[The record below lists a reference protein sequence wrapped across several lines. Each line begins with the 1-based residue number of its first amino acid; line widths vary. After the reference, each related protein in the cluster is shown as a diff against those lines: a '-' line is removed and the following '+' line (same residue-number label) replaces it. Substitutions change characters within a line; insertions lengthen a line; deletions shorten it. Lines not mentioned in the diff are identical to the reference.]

1 MKLKPN
7 HTSTPI
13 QRLSILLILFA
24 ALFVSSLILFAREA
38 QAATLWSSNLHVQDL
53 YRVNPPVDRGFRP
66 AVGCISG
73 STSCSSHL
81 TDRTFSID
89 SQTYT
94 VTRVRLEPR
103 YQLAIFSTSNE
114 GRLVVLSSGTEYREF
129 HHFDIRVSP
138 QMPESAWSGLT
149 LKVGSR
155 GLSFDEANVKDY
167 SDATRFAWFE
177 PGFFWDP
184 GDRVSLK
191 IEDEPSEPLEPR
203 FLAAKRG
210 NGAVTLNWSAPRHTG
225 GSAITRYEYR
235 YKTTG
240 EFPAAWTPVADGP
253 DADDNAG
260 NERSVTVSGLT
271 NGVEYTFEL
280 RAANSAGARH
290 AASVS
295 ERPNAPPTAS
305 DRTVTIDED
314 TTYQFLTSVWGF
326 NDEDEG
332 DSLQEVLLE
341 SDPPADAGA
350 LYTVLVGPSA
360 DPKLPIFDRIGLF
373 FVPARNWNGDNY
385 ARFGFRVTDGKDQS
399 DNVYTMTI
407 NVTPVNDPAT
417 GKPTISGARKA
428 GHTLTAST
436 AGIRDVDGFPDSF
449 NYQWIRVDS
458 DGRSNPVAI
467 SGATASTYT
476 LMAADVGKRLRVRV
490 RYIDRDGHSE
500 DLTSDTTGVVQI
512 QGTINVA
519 PTASDA
525 TVVTDEDTDYTFRI
539 ADFGFSDANAGD
551 VMTGVEFATLPAAG
565 VIFLDG
571 AALPAGA
578 TVLAGDIE
586 DGKLM
591 LRPAPNANG
600 MNYASFTFKVSDG
613 TAKSASA
620 NTITISVT
628 PVNDPVTGKLRVVH
642 SLNPP
647 FRQKLEPS
655 KAEIADADGMTK
667 AEASNGFSYQW
678 TVIEPGNTT
687 FVSNNRL
694 FLFWPSSWNPG
705 TTISWKMTFTDDEG
719 NTETVYSDQVYVVKP
734 RGYQS
739 STQQE
744 EPQSEAPYVLEPP
757 SLSDP
762 GDDNLWTPGE
772 KVEISVT
779 FNESMTVLAYDGVPS
794 IGLYLSGADARSAEY
809 DRGNSTNTLVFSY
822 TLTEADGS
830 HNSMVVPTN
839 SLRLNDGVIQ
849 SRESGVAAVLTHDG
863 KAVIGPPAQQQSDPR
878 LTGGGL
884 VEQES
889 SNTPATGAPT
899 ITGTAQVGETLTAD
913 TSGIADA
920 DGLTNATFSYQW
932 LADDTAITNA
942 SASTYTLT
950 SSEQGKALKVK
961 VTFTDDAGN
970 EETLASDPTATVSER
985 HDQPNQVTATA
996 TTGAI
1001 VLTWEAPDNFDGPDY
1016 HILRHRPELGEPEP
1030 LVYVDFTES
1039 TDTTFTDTDVEPGVL
1054 YVYRVRA
1061 TINFLGELGEAS
1073 DAVQIRMPVEDPSTP
1088 QDPNT
1093 LATGAPTITG
1103 TAQVGET
1110 LTADTSG
1117 IADADGLTN
1126 ATFAYQWLADDADIG
1141 GATASTYTVVAGDV
1155 GITLKVRVNFTDD
1168 AGNDESVTSDATG
1181 AVAAAPSPLTAEASQ
1196 VPASH
1201 DGNDSFTFELRF
1213 SEEPVDDFSYSTLR
1227 DHAFTVTGG
1236 EVINAR
1242 RLNPPSNVGWEI
1254 TVSPNGDDDVTV
1266 SLPVTTDCD
1275 SQGAVCTGDG
1285 RKLSNAIAITV
1296 PGPGEQQV
1304 TNSPAT
1310 GAPTISG
1317 TAQVGETLTASTSG
1331 IADADGL
1338 TNATFSYRWLA
1349 DDAEIAGATGSTYTL
1364 TASEQGK
1371 TIKVRV
1377 SFADDAGNE
1386 ETLTSAAT
1394 GAVATAPSPL
1404 TAEASQVP
1412 ASHDGNDSFAF
1423 ELRFSEEPV
1432 DDFSY
1437 RTLRDHAFTVT
1448 GGEVVNARRLQHG
1461 KNIGWEITVQPDG
1474 DGAVVIVL
1482 PVTTNCD
1489 SDGAVCTED
1498 GRMLSGRLELTVSG
1512 PGG

>member
-7 HTSTPI
+7 RTSTPV
-13 QRLSILLILFA
+13 QRFSILLILFA

-53 YRVNPPVDRGFRP
+53 YRVTPPVDRGFRP
-66 AVGCISG
+66 AVGC
-73 STSCSSHL
+73 TSCTSRL
-81 TDRTFSID
+81 TDSTFSTD

-103 YQLAIFSTSNE
+103 YRLAIFSTSNE

-129 HHFDIRVSP
+129 HYFDIRVSP

-149 LKVGSR
+149 LKVGDV
-155 GLSFDEANVKDY
+155 GLSFDEATVKVY
-167 SDATRFAWFE
+167 SDATRFGWFE
-177 PGFFWDP
+177 PGFLWDP

-191 IEDEPSEPLEPR
+191 IEDEPAEPHKPR

-210 NGAVTLNWSAPRHTG
+210 NGALTLNWSAPRHTG
-225 GSAITRYEYR
+225 GNAITRYEYR

-240 EFPAAWTPVADGP
+240 AFPAAWTPVADGP

-305 DRTVTIDED
+305 DRTVTIDEG
-314 TTYQFLTSVWGF
+314 TTYQFLKSVWGF

-332 DSLQEVLLE
+332 DSLEEVLLE
-341 SDPPADAGA
+341 SDPPADAST
-350 LYTVLVGPSA
+350 LYTVLLGPSA
-360 DPKLPIFDRIGLF
+360 DPQLPIFDRIGLF
-373 FVPARNWNGDNY
+373 FVPVRNWNGDNY

-399 DNVYTMTI
+399 DNVYTMTV

-417 GKPTISGARKA
+417 GKPTISGARNA
-428 GHTLTAST
+428 GQTLTAST
-436 AGIRDVDGFPDSF
+436 ANIRDVDGLPDSF

-458 DGRSNPVAI
+458 DGRSNRVAI
-467 SGATASTYT
+467 SGATASTHT
-476 LMAADVGKRLRVRV
+476 LMAADVGKRLKVRV
-490 RYIDRDGHSE
+490 SYIDRDGHSE

-525 TVVTDEDTDYTFRI
+525 TVVADEDTGYTFRI

-591 LRPAPNANG
+591 FRPAPNANG

-613 TAKSASA
+613 TAESASA

-628 PVNDPVTGKLRVVH
+628 PVNDPVTGKLMVVH
-642 SLNPP
+642 SLNIP

-655 KAEIADADGMTK
+655 KAGIADADGMTK

-694 FLFWPSSWNPG
+694 FLFWPSSWNQG
-705 TTISWKMTFTDDEG
+705 TTISWKMTFTDDDG
-719 NTETVYSDQVYVVKP
+719 TTETVYSDQVCVVKP
-734 RGYQS
+734 CEYQS
-739 STQQE
+739 STQQQQE
-744 EPQSEAPYVLEPP
+744 EPQRDAPYVLEPP
-757 SLSDP
+757 SLSEP

-779 FNESMTVLAYDGVPS
+779 FDESMTVLAYDGVPS
-794 IGLYLSGADARSAEY
+794 IGLNLGGTDARSAEY

-830 HNSMVVPTN
+830 HNSMVVPAN

-849 SRESGVAAVLTHDG
+849 SRESRVAAVLTHEG
-863 KAVIGPPAQQQSDPR
+863 KAVIRPPAQEQSDPR
-878 LTGGGL
+878 EPGGGQI
-884 VEQES
+884 EQES
-889 SNTPATGAPT
+889 SNTLATGAPVIRGTVQVEQTLATSTSDISDADGITKATFSYQWLADDTEISGATGLTCTLSSSEQGKAIKVRVTFTDDGGNEESVTSDATETVKAANTPATGAPT
-899 ITGTAQVGETLTAD
+899 ITGTAQAGETLTAD
-913 TSGIADA
+913 TSSIADA
-920 DGLTNATFSYQW
+920 DGLTSVSYSYQW
-932 LADDTAITNA
+932 IRNDGTSDTNIQDATGFSYILVDTD
-942 SASTYTLT
+942 
-950 SSEQGKALKVK
+950 EGKTIKVK
-961 VTFTDDAGN
+961 VAFTDDAGN
-970 EETLASDPTATVSER
+970 EETLASDPTAAVSGR
-985 HDQPNQVTATA
+985 HDRPYQVTVTS

-1001 VLTWEAPDNFDGPDY
+1001 VLTWEAPYNFDGPDY
-1016 HILRHRPELGEPEP
+1016 QILRHRPELGEPEP

-1039 TDTTFTDTDVEPGVL
+1039 TVTTFTDTEVEPGVL

-1061 TINFLGELGEAS
+1061 TINFLGELGAAS

-1088 QDPNT
+1088 QDPDT

-1110 LTADTSG
+1110 LVADTSS
-1117 IADADGLTN
+1117 ISDADGLTN

-1141 GATASTYTVVAGDV
+1141 GATASAYTVVAEEEGKA
-1155 GITLKVRVNFTDD
+1155 LKVRVTFTDD
-1168 AGNDESVTSDATG
+1168 GGNEESVTSAATG
-1181 AVAAAPSPLTAEASQ
+1181 AVSAAPSPLTARASQ

-1201 DGNDSFTFELRF
+1201 DGDDSFTFELRF
-1213 SEEPVDDFSYSTLR
+1213 SEEPKGDFSYRTLR
-1227 DHAFTVTGG
+1227 DHAFTVAGG

-1242 RLNPPSNVGWEI
+1242 RLNPPSN
-1254 TVSPNGDDDVTV
+1254 
-1266 SLPVTTDCD
+1266 
-1275 SQGAVCTGDG
+1275 A
-1285 RKLSNAIAITV
+1285 
-1296 PGPGEQQV
+1296 
-1304 TNSPAT
+1304 
-1310 GAPTISG
+1310 
-1317 TAQVGETLTASTSG
+1317 
-1331 IADADGL
+1331 
-1338 TNATFSYRWLA
+1338 
-1349 DDAEIAGATGSTYTL
+1349 
-1364 TASEQGK
+1364 
-1371 TIKVRV
+1371 
-1377 SFADDAGNE
+1377 
-1386 ETLTSAAT
+1386 
-1394 GAVATAPSPL
+1394 
-1404 TAEASQVP
+1404 
-1412 ASHDGNDSFAF
+1412 
-1423 ELRFSEEPV
+1423 
-1432 DDFSY
+1432 
-1437 RTLRDHAFTVT
+1437 
-1448 GGEVVNARRLQHG
+1448 
-1461 KNIGWEITVQPDG
+1461 GWEITVQPDA
-1474 DGAVVIVL
+1474 DGAVTVEL

-1489 SDGAVCTED
+1489 SDGAVCAED
-1498 GRMLSGRLELTVSG
+1498 GRMLSNRLELTVSG
-1512 PGG
+1512 P